1 MFRERTRSMIRH
13 INRAGSLAPS
23 NDRRISGA
31 KFLGLSVLPVLLGL
45 LATTIPAA
53 AQESPESIWR
63 GYLERRVARIERR
76 MDEAPA
82 AGPSERQQLL
92 DMLGLDPLP
101 SRGDLQATVTG
112 TVEREGVTVEKLH
125 FRSLPGLYVTAD
137 LYRPSEAPEDRRL
150 PAVLYLCGHGQVKR
164 DGISY
169 GNKTYYQH
177 HGWWLARHGIVCL
190 VIDSLQLGEIEG
202 IHHGT
207 YRHDRWWWI
216 TRGYTPAGVE
226 AWNCI
231 RAIDYLESRPDVD
244 ASRIG
249 CTGRSGGGAY
259 SWWIAAI
266 DDRIRCAV
274 PVAGITDLR
283 DHVVHDKVEGH
294 CDCMYFVNLYGWDY
308 PRVAELVA
316 PRPLMIANTDRDPI
330 FPLGGVVRTHAFV
343 ERAYRREQTEASLA
357 LLITPGGHD
366 DTQDLQIPTLRWLR
380 KHLTQID
387 EPITLVA
394 APKFLPEELKVF
406 ERLPDD
412 EINSVIDEH
421 FVPAALPIEPPTES
435 TAAAEQLN
443 RWREALRQRV
453 LAAWNEE
460 PDGGRLLERT
470 DRSLRIDSSD
480 GLPIELIFGP
490 RPAEVSAL
498 RLVLLDERSDPESLP
513 AADQTN
519 EWVVGCRL
527 RGSGET
533 AGPTDAAS
541 SIHFRRRLALIGESI
556 ESGRVWDLRQSIRRL
571 QAELETSRESPCPV
585 AIRASGG
592 DGWVAAL
599 TAVFE
604 PSVKSID
611 LDRFPIDREAR
622 PVLPAFDR
630 VMTPAELLVLAA
642 SGCRVTITDSDESLA
657 RAMAD
662 WNGVLNELTTSRT
675 HSELPR

>member
-1 MFRERTRSMIRH
+1 MFRERIRSATSLVTRSSRM
-13 INRAGSLAPS
+13 APS
-23 NDRRISGA
+23 SDPRLVVV
-31 KFLGLSVLPVLLGL
+31 KLLGMVAV
-45 LATTIPAA
+45 LAAASPAA
-53 AQESPESIWR
+53 AQESADSIWR
-63 GYLERRVARIERR
+63 DYLARRVARIERR
-76 MDEAPA
+76 MDQASP
-82 AGPSERQQLL
+82 AGPIERQQLL

-101 SRGDLQATVTG
+101 ARGDLQATVTG
-112 TVEREGVTVEKLH
+112 TVERDGVTVEKLH

-137 LYRPSEAPEDRRL
+137 LYRPSETLEDRKL

-177 HGWWLARHGIVCL
+177 HGWWLARHGILCL

-226 AWNCI
+226 AWNCL

-244 ASRIG
+244 PSRIG

-294 CDCMYFVNLYGWDY
+294 CDCMFFVNLYGWDY

-330 FPLGGVVRTHAFV
+330 FPLGGVTRTHAFV
-343 ERAYRREQTEASLA
+343 ERAYRREQAETSLA

-380 KHLTQID
+380 KHLTQVD
-387 EPITLVA
+387 EPITLIA

-421 FVPAALPIEPPTES
+421 FVPAADPIEPPADA
-435 TAAAEQLN
+435 TAAAAQLS
-443 RWREALRQRV
+443 RWREGLRQRV
-453 LAAWNEE
+453 LAAWPEE
-460 PDGGRLLERT
+460 PDGGRLLDRT
-470 DRSLRIDSSD
+470 ERSLRIESSD
-480 GLPIELIFGP
+480 GLPIELIFRP
-490 RPAEVSAL
+490 RPADVSAL
-498 RLVLLDERSDPESLP
+498 RLVLLDERLDPESLP
-513 AADQTN
+513 AAEQAN
-519 EWVVGCRL
+519 EWVIGCLL

-533 AGPTDAAS
+533 VWPGDAAS
-541 SIHFRRRLALIGESI
+541 SIHFRRRLALIGESL

-571 QAELETSRESPCPV
+571 QTELETTSESPCPV
-585 AIRASGG
+585 TIRSSDA
-592 DGWVAAL
+592 DGWIAAL
-599 TAVFE
+599 TAVFD
-604 PSVKSID
+604 PSVKSIE
-611 LDRFPIDREAR
+611 LNRFPVDRQAR

-630 VMTPAELLVLAA
+630 VMTPAELVVLAA
-642 SGCRVTITDSDESLA
+642 SSCRVTITESDESIE
-657 RAMAD
+657 RALAD
-662 WNGVLNELTTSRT
+662 WNHALNELATSRT
-675 HSELPR
+675 HSETPR